1 MVSHFFPIK
10 SLHRM
15 QICIL
20 ALLKKN
26 FLYFKRI
33 YKIVLKN
40 IIIQSQITELL
51 YYYCFQNDVD
61 LLHECGYIE
70 NDINRPS
77 RSLEDYFDCKKDQEE
92 AIIEKNL
99 INESVLHSLVF

>member
-20 ALLKKN
+20 ALLQKN
-26 FLYFKRI
+26 ILYFKRI
-33 YKIVLKN
+33 HKIVLKN

-51 YYYCFQNDVD
+51 YY
-61 LLHECGYIE
+61 
-70 NDINRPS
+70 
-77 RSLEDYFDCKKDQEE
+77 
-92 AIIEKNL
+92 
-99 INESVLHSLVF
+99 